1 MTNWLHL
8 LKQSFCLLSFS
19 ALIPTLF
26 MDLWI
31 ITSLR
36 IKKKPTFYKNVQT
49 GMDRL
54 SVVMETE
61 GAQWDSGA
69 THPLWEGLAS

>member
-1 MTNWLHL
+1 
-8 LKQSFCLLSFS
+8 
-19 ALIPTLF
+19 

-36 IKKKPTFYKNVQT
+36 IFKKKKNFYKNVQT

>member
-1 MTNWLHL
+1 
-8 LKQSFCLLSFS
+8 
-19 ALIPTLF
+19 

-31 ITSLR
+31 ITSLH
-36 IKKKPTFYKNVQT
+36 IKKKTFYKNVQT